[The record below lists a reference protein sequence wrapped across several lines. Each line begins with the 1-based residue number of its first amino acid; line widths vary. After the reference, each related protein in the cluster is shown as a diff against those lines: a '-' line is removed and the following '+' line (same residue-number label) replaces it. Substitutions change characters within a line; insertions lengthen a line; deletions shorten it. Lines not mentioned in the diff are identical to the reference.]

1 MATGI
6 LPGTQ
11 ESLDQ
16 STGSKGAGAGQD
28 LDQDSWIS
36 GMESVRRR
44 GPVDLRPCPC
54 HPFLGLS
61 LSEPRLMH
69 KAN

>member
-16 STGSKGAGAGQD
+16 SAESKGAGAGQD

-44 GPVDLRPCPC
+44 RPVDLRPRPR